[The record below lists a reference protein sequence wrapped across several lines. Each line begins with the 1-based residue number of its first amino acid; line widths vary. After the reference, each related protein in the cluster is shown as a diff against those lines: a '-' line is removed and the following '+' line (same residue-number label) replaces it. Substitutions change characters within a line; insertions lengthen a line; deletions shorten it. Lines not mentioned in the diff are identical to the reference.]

1 MNEIQNSY
9 NLTVKHNLRAFL
21 FTAGY
26 KIDQWGSFDTKE
38 DGKKKFNTLADLCRK
53 LSEKANTEDLAKKL
67 KKLFSDENGP
77 YLEPYLIK
85 EICESFKFPF
95 DRIYSAEA
103 IPEEKAAKIMSDIEK
118 YTSNKNHTN
127 VRHSY
132 DCHELTDPAFM
143 GKFYGYCRNT
153 QYENEIENFVM
164 TIEPDFSGSTQAT
177 LVLAG
182 RNQKSEAIQKTLY
195 GKPFHLE
202 PYIIQIHFQ
211 SDVGDDMFTIC
222 YSWFK
227 LNLGKKLYCR
237 YGSLTTPCRSTV
249 RYPQQQAFIMLD
261 KPIPPENMH
270 FVDGFLRL
278 SQDKIIVPADKY
290 DVQAGGLMA
299 TDENVKAFF
308 DQCNDLLYSKEEYY
322 CFSEK
327 VLLAMG
333 EAHGID
339 YDTTAAAIMTLKEN
353 SINPK
358 VVDFPN
364 NKTYSKFFAGLTLSE
379 Q

>member
-1 MNEIQNSY
+1 MEEIQKNY

-21 FTAGY
+21 LTAGY
-26 KIDQWGSFDTKE
+26 KIDQWGRFDTKE
-38 DGKKKFNTLADLCRK
+38 DGKKKFYTLADLCRK

-67 KKLFSDENGP
+67 KKLFSDENGT

-85 EICESFKFPF
+85 EICESLNIPF
-95 DRIYSAEA
+95 DKIYSAEA
-103 IPEEKAAKIMSDIEK
+103 IAEEKAAKIMSDIEK
-118 YTSNKNHTN
+118 YTSNKNHTI
-127 VRHSY
+127 VRHSF

-143 GKFYGYCRNT
+143 GTFYGYCRNT

-164 TIEPDFSGSTQAT
+164 TIEPDSSGSTQAK
-177 LVLAG
+177 LVLTG

-211 SDVGDDMFTIC
+211 SDIGDDMFTIC
-222 YSWFK
+222 YNWFK

-237 YGSLTTPCRSTV
+237 YGSLITPCRSTD
-249 RYPQQQAFIMLD
+249 RYPQQQSFIMLD
-261 KPIPPENMH
+261 KHIAPEH
-270 FVDGFLRL
+270 THYIDGFLHL
-278 SQDKIIVPADKY
+278 CQDRIIVPANKY
-290 DVQAGGLMA
+290 DAEVDGLMA
-299 TDENVKAFF
+299 TNEKVKEFF
-308 DQCNDLLYSKEEYY
+308 GQCQDLQYSKEEYY

-339 YDTTAAAIMTLKEN
+339 YDTTAATIMTLKEN

-364 NKTYSKFFAGLTLSE
+364 NKTYSKFFAGLTTE
-379 Q
+379 NY